1 MDHIARQLQLG
12 ARHTK
17 REEHQPDWFLDFKA
31 YQKGE
36 PFKDEGHFRVESGP
50 FPPGLSLE
58 EFVKLRWG
66 VNLEGHA
73 RVNAIMKAE
82 LSDHF
87 AFYFYWEWL
96 DTFPVVWGGRAPDG
110 HVVAV
115 LFTMT
120 WT

>member
-1 MDHIARQLQLG
+1 MNEQRLSNHRSK
-12 ARHTK
+12 K
-17 REEHQPDWFLDFKA
+17 RRPNC
-31 YQKGE
+31 
-36 PFKDEGHFRVESGP
+36 
-50 FPPGLSLE
+50 
-58 EFVKLRWG
+58 KLRWG

-115 LFTMT
+115 LFTIT